1 MAQIILNIN
10 KEKHFLPCY
19 QPYIDDYSCRYNVY
33 YGGRGSGKTI
43 FVFQKLL
50 LKGLREKR
58 TILLMRKTTNNCKFS
73 VWKELKEAVA
83 RMKLT
88 QYFTFYESDYSAVC
102 KINGTTFKCLGLDI
116 AEKIKGF
123 SEISDVLLEE
133 ATEFTPEDVELI
145 DGTVRSVKYSLPL
158 QIYFLFNPVSKT
170 NYVYKRFGFDT
181 GIVPPDTFILK
192 TTYLDNP
199 YLSADY
205 IARMENMKRTNPT
218 RWKIEALGAFV
229 SLDKLVFS
237 NYVVEDFDYTAI
249 KGELL
254 IGMDFG
260 FINDKS
266 TIIASLLDEENK
278 KLYIFKEWGDTNKTN
293 DELANII
300 SSLGFAKSTIIA
312 DSAEQKSIEEIRRK
326 GIQRIKPASKGKD
339 SIIHGIQKLQQYEI
353 IVAPGLD
360 GILTEFEN
368 YSWKKDKA
376 TGEYINEPID
386 DFNHFIDALRY
397 SLQCVD
403 NSKKMKTLN
412 KSALSL

>member
-1 MAQIILNIN
+1 MAKITLNIN
-10 KEKHFLPCY
+10 KDKHFLPVY
-19 QPYIDDYSCRYNVY
+19 QPYIEDYSCRYNVY

-50 LKGLREKR
+50 LKGLKEKR

-73 VWKELKEAVA
+73 VWKELKEAVE
-83 RMKLT
+83 RLKLT
-88 QYFTFYESDYSAVC
+88 SYFTFYESDYSAVC

-133 ATEFTPEDVELI
+133 ATEFNPEDVDLI
-145 DGTVRSVKYSLPL
+145 DGTVRSVKYNLPL

-181 GIVPPDTFILK
+181 GIAPPDTFILK

-205 IARMENMKRTNPT
+205 IKRMENMKTTNPT

-237 NYVVEDFDYTAI
+237 NYVVREFDNSAI
-249 KGELL
+249 KGDLL

-278 KLYIFKEWGDTNKTN
+278 KIYIFKEWGDTNKTN

-300 SSLGFAKSTIIA
+300 SSLGFSKSVIVA

-326 GIQRIKPASKGKD
+326 GITRIKPASKGKD

-353 IVAPGLD
+353 IVAPGCE
-360 GILTEFEN
+360 GVITEFEN

-403 NSKKMKTLN
+403 NSKKIKTLN
-412 KSALSL
+412 KSNLGL

>member
-1 MAQIILNIN
+1 MAKITININ
-10 KEKHFLPCY
+10 KEKLFLPCY
-19 QPYIDDYSCRYNVY
+19 QPYIEDYSCRYNVY

-50 LKGLREKR
+50 LKGLKEKR

-73 VWKELKEAVA
+73 VWKELKEAVE
-83 RMKLT
+83 RLKLT
-88 QYFTFYESDYSAVC
+88 QYFTFYESDYSAIC
-102 KINGTTFKCLGLDI
+102 KLNGTTFKCLGLDI

-133 ATEFTPEDVELI
+133 ATEFSPEDIDLI

-158 QIYFLFNPVSKT
+158 QLYFLFNPVSKT

-205 IARMENMKRTNPT
+205 IKRMEHMKITNPT

-237 NYVVEDFDYTAI
+237 NYVVREFDNSAI
-249 KGELL
+249 KGDLL
-254 IGMDFG
+254 VGMDFG

-278 KLYIFKEWGDTNKTN
+278 KIYIFKEWGDTNKTN

-300 SSLGFAKSTIIA
+300 SSLGFSKSVIVA

-326 GIQRIKPASKGKD
+326 GIMRIKPAQKGKD

-360 GILTEFEN
+360 GIITEFEN

-376 TGEYINEPID
+376 SGEYINEPID
-386 DFNHFIDALRY
+386 DFNHYIDALRY

-403 NSKKMKTLN
+403 NSKKIKTLN
-412 KSALSL
+412 KSNLGL